1 MTNLERRNN
10 ACSCEYEI
18 SYRYRRMDEKPY
30 TCLYK
35 GDLNIS
41 YPAYHPEIFLKVTIE
56 RLERHDTL
64 GDL

>member
-1 MTNLERRNN
+1 
-10 ACSCEYEI
+10 
-18 SYRYRRMDEKPY
+18 MDEKPY